1 MRQVTG
7 GGKVAQVYAI
17 RQAIAKSIVAF
28 VTPLNPFL
36 SFICRPYP
44 GISYHQKFVD
54 EVSKREIKVRVCAA
68 FCIMRNHALM
78 PCTRIII
85 VVVVFVLMSAATL
98 LPPSSPLPH
107 PLSRNAMQC
116 IIS

>member
-1 MRQVTG
+1 LTLQVTG

-36 SFICRPYP
+36 SFTGIPLHRCRSYP

-54 EVSKREIKVRVCAA
+54 EVSKREIKV
-68 FCIMRNHALM
+68 LM
-78 PCTRIII
+78 LRAVVGAITR
-85 VVVVFVLMSAATL
+85 
-98 LPPSSPLPH
+98 
-107 PLSRNAMQC
+107 
-116 IIS
+116 